1 MQLENKCL
9 YLLQQNE
16 PGDCFV
22 NFVLIYIGSIDIG
35 SYILLR
41 SSAYFTCVFFL
52 FFFTPKFYQLNPK
65 KTFVVNIQR
74 IKLKKCV
81 VISVNKFITC
91 FYRRG

>member
-41 SSAYFTCVFFL
+41 SSAYFTCVFF
-52 FFFTPKFYQLNPK
+52 FFFFYPKVLSTKPK
-65 KTFVVNIQR
+65 ENFCHKHSKN
-74 IKLKKCV
+74 
-81 VISVNKFITC
+81 
-91 FYRRG
+91 